1 MVQRPHRPL
10 AEKLGT
16 AEESSLPD
24 MCASF
29 VVAKKYSVAS
39 PKQGQDI
46 YAIIG
51 SFMDI
56 NQYIASNC
64 H

>member
-16 AEESSLPD
+16 TEESSLPG

-29 VVAKKYSVAS
+29 AVAKKYSVAS
-39 PKQGQDI
+39 PKQVQGV

-51 SFMDI
+51 SSMAI
-56 NQYIASNC
+56 N
-64 H
+64 